1 MTRTSIAYLNA
12 SDRLDARGQ
21 TAMADTLARIAHAVA
36 TDVEPYEMLD
46 ELDVTDCP
54 QCGTLVASDVHTAC
68 PECGDSPS
76 YAAALNGTAY

>member
-12 SDRLDARGQ
+12 SDRLDARGL
-21 TAMADTLARIAHAVA
+21 TDLADTFAKISEAVA
-36 TDVEPYEMLD
+36 AEIEPYEILD
-46 ELDVTDCP
+46 PLDVTDCP
-54 QCGTLVASDVHTAC
+54 RCGALVASDLHAAC

>member
-1 MTRTSIAYLNA
+1 
-12 SDRLDARGQ
+12 
-21 TAMADTLARIAHAVA
+21 
-36 TDVEPYEMLD
+36 MLD

-54 QCGTLVASDVHTAC
+54 QCGALVASDVHTAC